1 MTHFLYLP
9 FDFKDHQ
16 CYNMH
21 QRSIHVYTVSVGH
34 ICLSIHPLTQS
45 GSFHPLTIMNKD
57 VVNIHDILLYARIPS
72 VTSGIYPGV
81 LAHLVTLFNVL
92 GKCPTILYSQCQFST
107 SSQILYIIAFLKKM
121 IAILGCVKWYFI
133 EVLICISLK
142 AKEIEYLFI
151 FFIFSLSIYMS
162 SLEKC
167 LVNYLHRFFSLGH
180 LSFYCRVL

>member
-1 MTHFLYLP
+1 MVDSEGLEEVTVLP
-9 FDFKDHQ
+9 F
-16 CYNMH
+16 
-21 QRSIHVYTVSVGH
+21 VS
-34 ICLSIHPLTQS
+34 C
-45 GSFHPLTIMNKD
+45 
-57 VVNIHDILLYARIPS
+57 
-72 VTSGIYPGV
+72 
-81 LAHLVTLFNVL
+81 VTLTKPF
-92 GKCPTILYSQCQFST
+92 PYSQCQFST